1 MTEVLTT
8 KLKNDTARLFFDN
21 ISDNDLY
28 VFVSSVTS
36 GTERDR
42 ATNAQKSRN
51 AFLEKTLFGKKIRP
65 EDLRYMIKYYPW
77 QKDSVYTQYDDDV
90 DMEGTN
96 FYAVVTPD
104 TSAGTGDYRIFK
116 CLYNADNGP
125 SLTPPSWE
133 PDIENQVYEQ
143 ADGYVWKF
151 MYSIDPAKFEA
162 FNAIGY
168 IPIEGNFDV
177 DPDATGLK
185 SPLSDIFVENPID
198 NAGYPSLSGTIV
210 TVPTVTNEISIKGT
224 GLVQIDNYY
233 TGMSIYIENA
243 EGVSTLYDIL
253 SYTFNQ
259 ATQLGVVVT
268 DGTPYLDEITKDA
281 STYTISPKV
290 IITGDG
296 TGARAIASISTDNK
310 VKSVRIIDYGTGYT
324 SCVAEIKDPIYNF
337 QPDNNETLDVRVSLR
352 VILAPPGG
360 HGFNL
365 IEEFYCRHILMYGYI
380 TETDNNEIGASNSYS
395 YVGIVKDPEFTVDTA
410 PSVFDN
416 RISFTSPNSNLVV
429 VNENLTQYDADNE
442 ITFVGKVH
450 EVDATANTVY
460 LSEYMGPYA
469 NVINSDIAFNANT
482 ALYNTQNQLIQIN
495 YDSFSQSEYVQR
507 SGQVYFM
514 EDFIPLLRTTK
525 SREEYKLVLEF

>member
-1 MTEVLTT
+1 MTEVLAT

-21 ISDNDLY
+21 ISNNDLY
-28 VFVSSVTS
+28 VLVSSVTS
-36 GTERDR
+36 GTNRDR
-42 ATNAQKSRN
+42 ATNSQKSRN
-51 AFLEKTLFGKKIRP
+51 AFLENTLFGKKIRP

-77 QKDSVYTQYDDDV
+77 QKDSVYTQYDDNI
-90 DMEGTN
+90 DMEGKN

-116 CLYNADNGP
+116 CLYNADDSP

-133 PDIENQVYEQ
+133 PDIENQIYRQ

-151 MYSIDPAKFEA
+151 MYAIDPAKFEA

-168 IPIEGNFDV
+168 IPLEGDFDV
-177 DPDATGLK
+177 NPDASDVD

-198 NAGYPSLSGTIV
+198 NAGYPSLSGTIA
-210 TVPTVTNEISIKGT
+210 TVPNITNEISIRGT
-224 GLVQIDNYY
+224 DIVQIDNYY
-233 TGMSIYIENA
+233 TGMSIYVENA
-243 EGVSTLYDIL
+243 EGVSSLYDII

-268 DGTPYLDEITKDA
+268 DGTPYLDNITKDA

-290 IITGDG
+290 VITGDG
-296 TGARAIASISTDNK
+296 TGAKAIASINAENK
-310 VKSVRIIDYGTGYT
+310 VKSITIIEYGTGYT
-324 SCVAEIKDPIYNF
+324 NCTAEIKDPIYNF
-337 QPDNNETLDVRVSLR
+337 QPDNNETLDIRVKLR

-360 HGFNL
+360 HASNL

-380 TETDNNEIGASNSYS
+380 TESDNNEIGATNSYS
-395 YVGIVKDPEFTVDTA
+395 YVGVVKDPEFTANTS
-410 PSVFDN
+410 PTVFDN
-416 RISFTSPNSNLVV
+416 RLSFTTPNSNLIT
-429 VNENLTQYDADNE
+429 VNENLTQVDADGK
-442 ITFVGKVH
+442 IAFTGKVH
-450 EVDATANTVY
+450 EVNLTTDTVY
-460 LSEYMGPYA
+460 LSEYMGPYP
-469 NVINSDIAFNANT
+469 NVINSDIAFNANN

-495 YDSFSQSEYVQR
+495 NDSFSKSEYVQR